1 MLNSFMN
8 LTSSEKIEKVFEKYF
23 QKNILLSIKDEQ
35 IKKGKFLL
43 IKNCIIGNNY
53 YFELTIERVK
63 KLDLVRIPY
72 PFDLEEYPE
81 DNLLFL
87 DYRISSLFKN
97 NKKLL
102 NEMNQWCNAR
112 TDLKTV
118 NKMFN
123 SILEIKFE

>member
-1 MLNSFMN
+1 MN
-8 LTSSEKIEKVFEKYF
+8 LTTSEKIEKVFEKYF
-23 QKNILLSIKDEQ
+23 QKNICLSIKDET

-72 PFDLEEYPE
+72 PFGLEEYPE

-87 DYRISSLFKN
+87 DYRLSSLFKN

-102 NEMNQWCNAR
+102 AEMSHWCNTK
-112 TDLKTV
+112 TDSKTT
-118 NKMFN
+118 NKMFDN
-123 SILEIKFE
+123 ILEIKFE

>member
-1 MLNSFMN
+1 MN
-8 LTSSEKIEKVFEKYF
+8 FLTSSEKIERIFEKYF
-23 QKNILLSIKDEQ
+23 QKTISLSIKDEQ

-63 KLDLVRIPY
+63 KLDLIRIPY
-72 PFDLEEYPE
+72 PFDLEEYEE
-81 DNLLFL
+81 DNLLYL
-87 DYRISSLFKN
+87 DYRLSSLFKH

-102 NEMNQWCNAR
+102 DEMKYWCNNK
-112 TDLKTV
+112 TDLKTA

-123 SILEIKFE
+123 NILEIKFE

>member
-1 MLNSFMN
+1 MN

-23 QKNILLSIKDEQ
+23 QKNICLSIKDE
-35 IKKGKFLL
+35 IVKKGKFLL

-72 PFDLEEYPE
+72 PFVLEEYPE

-87 DYRISSLFKN
+87 DYRLSSLFKN

-102 NEMNQWCNAR
+102 AEMKHWCNTK
-112 TDLKTV
+112 TDIKIA
-118 NKMFN
+118 NKMFDN
-123 SILEIKFE
+123 ILEIKFE

>member
-1 MLNSFMN
+1 MN
-8 LTSSEKIEKVFEKYF
+8 LTSSERLEKIFEKYF
-23 QKNILLSIKDEQ
+23 QKTISLSIKDEQ

-53 YFELTIERVK
+53 FYELTIERVK

-72 PFDLEEYPE
+72 PFEIEEHPE

-87 DYRISSLFKN
+87 DYRLSSLFRN

-102 NEMNQWCNAR
+102 NEMAQWCETK
-112 TDLKTV
+112 TDLKSA

-123 SILEIKFE
+123 NILEIKFE

>member
-1 MLNSFMN
+1 MN

-23 QKNILLSIKDEQ
+23 QKNILLSIKDET

-72 PFDLEEYPE
+72 PFEIEEYPE

-87 DYRISSLFKN
+87 DYRLSSLFKN

-102 NEMNQWCNAR
+102 NEKSQWCNAR
-112 TDLKTV
+112 TDLKTA

-123 SILEIKFE
+123 NILEIKFE

>member
-1 MLNSFMN
+1 MLNNFMN

-23 QKNILLSIKDEQ
+23 QKTICLSIKDEQ

-63 KLDLVRIPY
+63 KLDTVRIPY
-72 PFDLEEYPE
+72 PFEIEEYTE

-87 DYRISSLFKN
+87 DYRLSSLFKN

-102 NEMNQWCNAR
+102 NEMNIWCNIKI
-112 TDLKTV
+112 DPKSS

-123 SILEIKFE
+123 NILEIKFE

>member
-1 MLNSFMN
+1 MN
-8 LTSSEKIEKVFEKYF
+8 LTSSERIEKIFEKYF
-23 QKNILLSIKDEQ
+23 QKTISLSIKDEQ

-53 YFELTIERVK
+53 FYELTIERVK

-72 PFDLEEYPE
+72 PFEIEEYPE

-87 DYRISSLFKN
+87 DYRLSSLFKN

-102 NEMNQWCNAR
+102 NEMSQWCGSK
-112 TDLKTV
+112 TDLKTA

-123 SILEIKFE
+123 NILEIKFE

>member
-1 MLNSFMN
+1 MN
-8 LTSSEKIEKVFEKYF
+8 LTSSEKLERVFEKYF
-23 QKNILLSIKDEQ
+23 QKTICLSIKDEQ

-53 YFELTIERVK
+53 FYELTIERVK

-72 PFDLEEYPE
+72 PFEIEEYPE

-97 NKKLL
+97 NKKML
-102 NEMNQWCNAR
+102 NEMVQWCESKA
-112 TDLKTV
+112 DLRSA

-123 SILEIKFE
+123 NILEIKFE

>member
-1 MLNSFMN
+1 MN
-8 LTSSEKIEKVFEKYF
+8 LTTSEKIEKVFEKYF
-23 QKNILLSIKDEQ
+23 QKNISLTIKDEQ
-35 IKKGKFLL
+35 IKRGKFLL

-72 PFDLEEYPE
+72 PFEIEEYPE

-87 DYRISSLFKN
+87 DYRLSSLFKN

-102 NEMNQWCNAR
+102 NEMNQWCNTEA
-112 TDLKTV
+112 DLKAS

-123 SILEIKFE
+123 NILEVKFE

>member
-1 MLNSFMN
+1 MN

-23 QKNILLSIKDEQ
+23 QKTILLSIKDET

-53 YFELTIERVK
+53 YYELTIERVK

-72 PFDLEEYPE
+72 PFYLEEYPE

-87 DYRISSLFKN
+87 DYRLSSLFKN
-97 NKKLL
+97 DKKLL
-102 NEMNQWCNAR
+102 TEMNQWCSTK
-112 TDLKTV
+112 TDLKSA

-123 SILEIKFE
+123 NILEIKFE